1 MADLKNTSWA
11 SFAMT
16 FCQNDFVMNMKW
28 ANCNNNNNS
37 ASESSHVE
45 IKLFISC
52 VRKYKII
59 QLNKG
64 WDPFFKRS

>member
-1 MADLKNTSWA
+1 MANLKNTSWA

-45 IKLFISC
+45 IEIKLTFSQFVQNTC
-52 VRKYKII
+52 
-59 QLNKG
+59 QL
-64 WDPFFKRS
+64 

>member
-28 ANCNNNNNS
+28 ENCNNNNNS
-37 ASESSHVE
+37 ASKSSHVE
-45 IKLFISC
+45 IKLFFLVQEIS
-52 VRKYKII
+52 RFYIALK
-59 QLNKG
+59 
-64 WDPFFKRS
+64 DETPH